1 MAYTTIQCA
10 KEPPAGLLTL
20 DRPTKYNAISVAMMH
35 EIIAALNA
43 WEADDEIAGV
53 IIAGTERFFSTG
65 ADLNEALE
73 RGGLADMHTYLRNWR
88 ALNHR
93 IETFGKPVIAA
104 ISGYCLTGG
113 LEMALACD
121 LRVAAENAQ
130 FAITSCKIG
139 TVAGAGG
146 TQRLPR
152 LIGMA
157 RAKELLFS
165 GDFIDAPEAYRIGLI
180 NRLVPVGEEVQSARD
195 MIATYA
201 QRAPLSL
208 RFNKQVV
215 NTGINLDLESALD
228 LENTITAA
236 IYQTKDRK
244 EGIQAFLDKRPARFT
259 GH

>member
-1 MAYTTIQCA
+1 MAYTTIQCV
-10 KEPPAGLLTL
+10 KETPVGLLTL
-20 DRPTKYNAISVAMMH
+20 NRPTTYNAISVEMMH
-35 EIIAALNA
+35 EIITVLDT
-43 WEADDEIAGV
+43 WDTDSEVAGV
-53 IIAGTERFFSTG
+53 IITGTERFFSTG
-65 ADLNEALE
+65 ADLKQARSLS
-73 RGGLADMHTYLRNWR
+73 GLAGTQVYLRNWR

-93 IETFGKPVIAA
+93 IETCGKPVIAA

-130 FAITSCKIG
+130 FGITSCKIG

-152 LIGMA
+152 LIGTA

-165 GDFIDAPEAYRIGLI
+165 GDFIDAHEAYRIGLI
-180 NRLVPVGEEVQSARD
+180 DRLVPQGQEVSVARD
-195 MIATYA
+195 MVAIYA

-208 RFNKQVV
+208 RLTKQAV

-228 LENTITAA
+228 LENTLTAA
-236 IYQTKDRK
+236 IYQTADRQ